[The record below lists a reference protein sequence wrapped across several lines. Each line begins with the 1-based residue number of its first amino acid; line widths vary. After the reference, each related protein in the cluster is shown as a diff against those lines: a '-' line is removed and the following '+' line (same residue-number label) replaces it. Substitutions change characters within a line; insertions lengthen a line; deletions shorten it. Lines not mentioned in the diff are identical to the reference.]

1 MGQVRRNRRVRM
13 TELAAF
19 GIIRSTPFHFL
30 AHSTEGLVLFFLCSE
45 VLGELGDLR
54 ILGGRIRRH
63 VEGSEM

>member
-1 MGQVRRNRRVRM
+1 
-13 TELAAF
+13 
-19 GIIRSTPFHFL
+19 
-30 AHSTEGLVLFFLCSE
+30 